1 MKKILSIV
9 VLSFIICNNAVTQM
23 KHSISKDEFKGTTNH
38 FIKTDSVEP
47 NKPLSFPYKD
57 TKSELGVG
65 CKTNNYYWTYVAF
78 NKVNLNDGEIGDGH
92 YSHKLDIKV
101 GESFHKLVAKQDFGS
116 NVLFF
121 DMWSG
126 DRETMTNLMKLYDE
140 IWIQFNHYQDGYR
153 FYKYD
158 TRGFSNLFDSK
169 CENAK

>member
-1 MKKILSIV
+1 MKKLLVILF
-9 VLSFIICNNAVTQM
+9 LSFLFSHNAISQM
-23 KHSISKDEFKGTTNH
+23 KYSISKDEFKGNTNH
-38 FIKTDSVEP
+38 FITTDSVEP

-65 CKTNNYYWTYVAF
+65 CKTNNYYWTYIAF

-92 YSHKLDIKV
+92 YSYTLDVKV
-101 GESFHKLVAKQDFGS
+101 GESFHKVVAKKDFGS

-126 DRETMTNLMKLYDE
+126 DRETMTKLMRLHDE
-140 IWIQFNHYQDGYR
+140 IWVQFNHYQDGYR

-158 TRGFSNLFDSK
+158 TKGFSNLFDVNCK
-169 CENAK
+169 NAK